1 MVRSQRFLLF
11 SPFPSNLSGKFRPP
25 PKTLTFG
32 TWKSAGSKEIPSLEL
47 PHSGPRTTETV
58 GHRKLGHG
66 FLRCLSRDE
75 EVAMGS
81 SSICPIASM
90 YGIFTYIWLIFMVNV
105 GNIYHIWILWYI
117 DQFSLGLGVQQSV
130 SLTLNHLRLSTK
142 TRPTQNECV
151 IPLFKKVWIPEYHIT
166 KKTKTTHVSPQIHKP
181 KSKNPSKGFSGL
193 RFTLGFCLAWCWY
206 GSCLH
211 CSYRVASLRG
221 RLNVQGCRVGHTSE
235 NQGVAH
241 RSRSPRFWWENV
253 IVPRRAFFVT
263 HWVSI

>member
-1 MVRSQRFLLF
+1 MSGYKMVRSQRFLLF

-117 DQFSLGLGVQQSV
+117 DQFSLGLGVQPICFSHV
-130 SLTLNHLRLSTK
+130 KSLETIHQD
-142 TRPTQNECV
+142 PTN
-151 IPLFKKVWIPEYHIT
+151 PKWMRN
-166 KKTKTTHVSPQIHKP
+166 TT
-181 KSKNPSKGFSGL
+181 F
-193 RFTLGFCLAWCWY
+193 
-206 GSCLH
+206 
-211 CSYRVASLRG
+211 
-221 RLNVQGCRVGHTSE
+221 
-235 NQGVAH
+235 
-241 RSRSPRFWWENV
+241 
-253 IVPRRAFFVT
+253 
-263 HWVSI
+263 